1 MPANIHRMS
10 AQQVKSTLIHTQLHT
25 HPYSFTHSPILN
37 YTLIH
42 THSHTHPYSFTHSSI
57 LIHPPIH
64 THLHTH
70 LYSFAHSSIL
80 IHTLSWS
87 SNSSKK
93 QSFHSG
99 KLERIEKVPKILLM
113 TQKSKVIIPLMF
125 IKVWFIYH
133 TKNQLRSGLVKK
145 YSLAG
150 SATWLNTGYKAV
162 ATWRGK
168 IPQRW

>member
-57 LIHPPIH
+57 LIHTPIH

-113 TQKSKVIIPLMF
+113 TQKSQSHLCSLKYGLSQ
-125 IKVWFIYH
+125 
-133 TKNQLRSGLVKK
+133 KNQLRSGLVKK
-145 YSLAG
+145 CSLAG

-162 ATWRGK
+162 VT
-168 IPQRW
+168 P